1 MSNIISTQLSASY
14 SICKGVCL
22 RVILAAAAAAVAAA
36 GCRFEALVPLE
47 VRCAHMSELVVVVA
61 VAMIL

>member
-1 MSNIISTQLSASY
+1 
-14 SICKGVCL
+14 
-22 RVILAAAAAAVAAA
+22 VILAAAAAAVAAA